1 MNMACP
7 SLPCDP
13 EPPEVSTRLG
23 AAPDFRYSG
32 IQYGSAMPLRDHFR
46 SPLADNLAI
55 PLELEGSY
63 EETCGVLRIL

>member
-1 MNMACP
+1 MNLAGP

-13 EPPEVSTRLG
+13 EPPEVRNRLG
-23 AAPDFRYSG
+23 AAPGFRYSG
-32 IQYGSAMPLRDHFR
+32 IQEGSTMPLRDHFR

>member
-1 MNMACP
+1 MNMAGP

-13 EPPEVSTRLG
+13 EPPEVRNRLG

-32 IQYGSAMPLRDHFR
+32 IQEGSAMPLRDLFR
-46 SPLADNLAI
+46 SPLPDNLAI